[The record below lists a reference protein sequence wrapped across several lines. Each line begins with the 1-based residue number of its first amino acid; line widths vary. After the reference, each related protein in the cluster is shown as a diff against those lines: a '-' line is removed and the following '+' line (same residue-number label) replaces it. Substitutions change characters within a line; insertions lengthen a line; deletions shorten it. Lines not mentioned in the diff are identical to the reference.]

1 MKETGLS
8 FTTVLLIIFIVLKL
22 VGSIAWSWWWVL
34 SPLWI
39 PAALW
44 VVMLMILLSAKMIV
58 KILTRNDNKWDA
70 YPRDDYPRE
79 YHQWTSVRERR
90 EGKWG
95 KYSTPKKEQ

>member
-39 PAALW
+39 PIAFWLILIFIGLIIASVEAL
-44 VVMLMILLSAKMIV
+44 
-58 KILTRNDNKWDA
+58 R
-70 YPRDDYPRE
+70 YGRDKQ
-79 YHQWTSVRERR
+79 H
-90 EGKWG
+90 
-95 KYSTPKKEQ
+95 

>member
-39 PAALW
+39 PIALW
-44 VVMLMILLSAKMIV
+44 LIIIFIV
-58 KILTRNDNKWDA
+58 LITEAIKA
-70 YPRDDYPRE
+70 SYYGRD
-79 YHQWTSVRERR
+79 
-90 EGKWG
+90 
-95 KYSTPKKEQ
+95 

>member
-8 FTTVLLIIFIVLKL
+8 FATVLLIVFIVLKL

-44 VVMLMILLSAKMIV
+44 LIV
-58 KILTRNDNKWDA
+58 IFIGLIMA
-70 YPRDDYPRE
+70 
-79 YHQWTSVRERR
+79 SVEALRY
-90 EGKWG
+90 GKT
-95 KYSTPKKEQ
+95 KQ

>member
-39 PAALW
+39 PIAFWL
-44 VVMLMILLSAKMIV
+44 ILIFIGLIIA
-58 KILTRNDNKWDA
+58 
-70 YPRDDYPRE
+70 
-79 YHQWTSVRERR
+79 SVEAFRH
-90 EGKWG
+90 GK
-95 KYSTPKKEQ
+95 KKQ

>member
-39 PAALW
+39 PIAFWLFFVFIGLIVASIEAL
-44 VVMLMILLSAKMIV
+44 
-58 KILTRNDNKWDA
+58 R
-70 YPRDDYPRE
+70 Y
-79 YHQWTSVRERR
+79 
-90 EGKWG
+90 GKT
-95 KYSTPKKEQ
+95 KQ